1 MFTQSY
7 RTIQLLNLA
16 IYKPFTVDCRP
27 HCGSKNI
34 TRIYTPFRQAAR
46 KYGRVKLHFMHGV
59 LQDRGKIFFLLMSKV
74 ISERRQPYIML
85 VTPATTT
92 TTYSHNY
99 DASLM
104 ERLLFRV
111 AKKWVAGYSASEAMA
126 AALDTNSRG
135 MSAILNF
142 LGEDTTDAKLVDH
155 TLSEYLLVMDLMHT
169 RKVYGCLS
177 IKPTQLGLA
186 IDYDACLQNFSRLAA
201 RARDLGQFMWIDMES
216 VKFTEDTIAIYLELY
231 KQYDMI
237 GIAIQSYLRRSASD
251 LLHIIEHTG
260 KVRLVKGAYHE
271 LEEHAFVTK
280 EEVDANYSKLMKM
293 LFESK
298 NYFAIA
304 THDSALIEE
313 AISLGRNA
321 KLEFQML
328 KGIRDELKSELVTKG
343 FAVAE
348 YIPYGSHWLPYSV
361 RRIRERKRNLLLLAR
376 SLVQQ

>member
-1 MFTQSY
+1 MQWDV
-7 RTIQLLNLA
+7 L
-16 IYKPFTVDCRP
+16 
-27 HCGSKNI
+27 
-34 TRIYTPFRQAAR
+34 
-46 KYGRVKLHFMHGV
+46 
-59 LQDRGKIFFLLMSKV
+59 LQDLRKAILLLSKV
-74 ISERRQPYIML
+74 ISERLQLYIMWM
-85 VTPATTT
+85 TPTA

-99 DASLM
+99 DASLV

-111 AKKWVAGYSASEAMA
+111 AKKWVAGYSADKAIA
-126 AALDTNSRG
+126 AALDTNSRHG

-142 LGEDTTDAKLVDH
+142 LGENTTDAKMVDQ
-155 TLSEYLLVMDLMHT
+155 TVSEYLLLMDLMHT
-169 RKVYGCLS
+169 KKVHGCVS
-177 IKPTQLGLA
+177 VKPTQLGLA
-186 IDYDACLQNFSRLAA
+186 IDYNVCLQNFGRLAA

-231 KQYDMI
+231 KQYNMI

-251 LLHIIEHTG
+251 LLHIIEHAG

-271 LEEHAFVTK
+271 LEGHALVTK
-280 EEVDANYSKLMKM
+280 EEVNANYSKLMKI

-304 THDSALIEE
+304 THDLALIKE
-313 AISLGRNA
+313 AISLGKNA
-321 KLEFQML
+321 KFEFQML
-328 KGIRDELKSELVTKG
+328 MGIRDELKSELITKG

-348 YIPYGSHWLPYSV
+348 YIPYGSQWLPYSV